1 MDTLSYPSAYT
12 NLASIMQKVC
22 TDSTPIVITHDKQP
36 AVVLLSL
43 AEYTAIQETLYLLQ
57 TPQNAQRL
65 ITVINQL
72 E

>member
-1 MDTLSYPSAYT
+1 
-12 NLASIMQKVC
+12 MQKVC
-22 TDSTPIVITHDKQP
+22 TNRTPIVITHDKQP

-57 TPQNAQRL
+57 TLQNAQRL
-65 ITVINQL
+65 MTAINQL